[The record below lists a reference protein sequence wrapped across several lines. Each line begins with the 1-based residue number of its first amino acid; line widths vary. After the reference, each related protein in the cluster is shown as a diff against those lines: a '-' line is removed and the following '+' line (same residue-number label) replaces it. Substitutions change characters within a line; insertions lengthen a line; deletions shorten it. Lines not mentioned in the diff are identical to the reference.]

1 MPGTGNRSS
10 FKLTLFLRNTFE
22 YRGIIAVNRNERL
35 EMIDQKPQEEREL
48 EEAARRVASGDT
60 EAFEVI
66 VRRLEKKILSS
77 CYGFVGNREEAREL
91 AQDVFL
97 KVFRNLKNFRFD
109 SSLST
114 WIYRICI
121 NCCIDHVNSKRRKF
135 DRNVVRGDLP
145 EGRVSGRVTS
155 GIDGIIE
162 KKEAR
167 KILREE
173 IMNLPP
179 KHRDAI
185 ILHDFNYLN
194 CKEISQIVNCS
205 EGTVM
210 SRLFHARKKLF
221 ERLKGFFEP

>member
-1 MPGTGNRSS
+1 
-10 FKLTLFLRNTFE
+10 
-22 YRGIIAVNRNERL
+22 
-35 EMIDQKPQEEREL
+35 MIDQKTQEEKEI
-48 EEAARRVASGDT
+48 EDAARRVASGDK

-66 VRRLEKKILSS
+66 VRRLEAKILSS
-77 CYGFVGNREEAREL
+77 CYGFVENREEAMEL
-91 AQDVFL
+91 VQDVFL

-114 WIYRICI
+114 WIYRVCI

-135 DRNVVRGDLP
+135 DRNIARGELP
-145 EGRVSGRVTS
+145 EAKVSGRVTS
-155 GIDGIIE
+155 GLDGLIE

-167 KILREE
+167 KILRDE

-179 KHRDAI
+179 KHRDVI

-194 CKEISQIVNCS
+194 CREISRIVDCS

-210 SRLFHARKKLF
+210 SRLFYARKKLY
-221 ERLKGFFEP
+221 ERLKVFF